1 MSTVLSYLAQTARVM
16 LLALPPWLLLR
27 TFWLT
32 RRGRPSHWKKELL
45 LALFALYLVG
55 LAVQTLSSPV
65 IVRPDGLPLSDHLRD
80 RWQRRLAV
88 NLTPLATIRA
98 IWQRG
103 SLEQKLVNLAGNVL
117 FFAPL
122 GLLPPLLWRRPR
134 HWWMALGLSAGV
146 SALIECLQFFI
157 GRSVDVDDLLL
168 NALGGLTG
176 YLLFRL
182 LYILRP
188 RQSGNSCPRSDSA
201 PSR

>member
-1 MSTVLSYLAQTARVM
+1 MSTVLSYLAETARVM

-27 TFWLT
+27 TLWLT

-45 LALFALYLVG
+45 LALLVLYLAG
-55 LAVQTLSSPV
+55 LAAQTLSSP
-65 IVRPDGLPLSDHLRD
+65 IYARSDGLPMSDYLRD

-98 IWQRG
+98 IWQHG
-103 SLEQKLVNLAGNVL
+103 SPEQKLVNLAGNVL

-122 GLLPPLLWRRPR
+122 GLLPPLLWRRWR

-146 SALIECLQFFI
+146 SLLIECLQFFI

-182 LYILRP
+182 LYALRP
-188 RQSGNSCPRSDSA
+188 RRGL
-201 PSR
+201 